1 MCNKISLIGSLYT
14 LQHFTSIL
22 VGRRT
27 KVIQDDLGHFD
38 RDQYTGLFEIQNYCH
53 VNSKDRIVILVNTK
67 EIIVNDIANDLP
79 CKQIVAQR

>member
-1 MCNKISLIGSLYT
+1 M
-14 LQHFTSIL
+14 IL
-22 VGRRT
+22 VILIET
-27 KVIQDDLGHFD
+27 NVLVYLKFK
-38 RDQYTGLFEIQNYCH
+38 NYCH